1 MKLLFSEFWEP
12 LALEEGEFASLVV
25 EHPPTFRALVA
36 DLHGQICGGLPGEC
50 VLSEDGRPLE
60 LSRCA
65 ELFVEVVPFPGA
77 RRSLLT
83 RAAAA
88 LERWAVAAE
97 QYERTLSLLA
107 QVERFLWELCDEL
120 PLTVDTQRL
129 TVGGLLKL
137 AELSV
142 GPAEEGGLQTALDY
156 MDLVARLERD
166 KLFLFVNLRGYY
178 ACDELKRFFHAVRLH
193 KHRVLMLEAREY
205 PLLPGEK
212 RVLIDADL
220 CEIRL

>member
-88 LERWAVAAE
+88 LERRAVAAE

-129 TVGGLLKL
+129 TVGG
-137 AELSV
+137 
-142 GPAEEGGLQTALDY
+142 PAETGGSVDRPGGGGRPADG
-156 MDLVARLERD
+156 ARLYGPGGAAGARQAVPVRQPAR
-166 KLFLFVNLRGYY
+166 LLCLR
-178 ACDELKRFFHAVRLH
+178 
-193 KHRVLMLEAREY
+193 
-205 PLLPGEK
+205 
-212 RVLIDADL
+212 
-220 CEIRL
+220 